1 MLKYSELACPN
12 ESPSKMKT
20 VLHKITT
27 CYLALSLL
35 AIPCQSVAAPPTSP
49 TVLSSATHSIRTHTV
64 TAGLEHPWSMAFLPD
79 GRLLVTERPGRLR
92 IIKDGAL
99 LAQAVAGL
107 PPIEA
112 RGQGGLLDIALHPH
126 FAENGWVYFSY
137 TARGTG
143 GVGTEVFRARLD
155 GDRLIDGR
163 VIFRMLPKL
172 EGGRHFGSRLLFDRA
187 GFLYITLGDRGEQDR
202 AQRLEQ
208 HAGKIIRLKDD
219 GSLPAD
225 NPLTG
230 QAGARPEIF
239 SLGHRNVQGAAL
251 HPASGHIWTHEH
263 GPQGGDEINIVHP
276 GINYGW
282 PVITY
287 GVEYVIGTKIG
298 EGSEKP
304 GMAQPLYKWVPSI
317 APSGMAF
324 YTGEAFPQWKGNLFV
339 GSLKFGMLVRLSLDG
354 ERVVGEE
361 RLLTGI
367 GRVRDVRQGPD
378 GFIYLLTDAPDGKL
392 LRLEP
397 AR

>member
-1 MLKYSELACPN
+1 M
-12 ESPSKMKT
+12 
-20 VLHKITT
+20 
-27 CYLALSLL
+27 
-35 AIPCQSVAAPPTSP
+35 
-49 TVLSSATHSIRTHTV
+49 
-64 TAGLEHPWSMAFLPD
+64 
-79 GRLLVTERPGRLR
+79 
-92 IIKDGAL
+92 
-99 LAQAVAGL
+99 
-107 PPIEA
+107 
-112 RGQGGLLDIALHPH
+112 
-126 FAENGWVYFSY
+126 
-137 TARGTG
+137 
-143 GVGTEVFRARLD
+143 
-155 GDRLIDGR
+155 
-163 VIFRMLPKL
+163 
-172 EGGRHFGSRLLFDRA
+172 
-187 GFLYITLGDRGEQDR
+187 
-202 AQRLEQ
+202 
-208 HAGKIIRLKDD
+208 
-219 GSLPAD
+219 
-225 NPLTG
+225 
-230 QAGARPEIF
+230 
-239 SLGHRNVQGAAL
+239 
-251 HPASGHIWTHEH
+251 
-263 GPQGGDEINIVHP
+263 HP